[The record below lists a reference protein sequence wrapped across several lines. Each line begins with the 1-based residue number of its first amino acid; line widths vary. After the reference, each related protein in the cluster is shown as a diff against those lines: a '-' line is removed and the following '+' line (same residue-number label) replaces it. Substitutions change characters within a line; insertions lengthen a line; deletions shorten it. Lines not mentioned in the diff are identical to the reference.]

1 MESGVAEHL
10 VAIALTLAAVA
21 GTDARL
27 PDLDPGLLPGE
38 DALPGP
44 LTLERDTVRLVG

>member
-10 VAIALTLAAVA
+10 VAVALTLAAVA

-27 PDLDPGLLPGE
+27 PALDPGLLPGRTPSP
-38 DALPGP
+38 DH
-44 LTLERDTVRLVG
+44 